1 MNFKYVEQGVHALL
15 INYPETQSN
24 DHLLY
29 TYFME
34 KILDAQF
41 TKENFIKY
49 QQSFESISRTRRRL
63 QEKYPELQDKIT
75 KAKREIME
83 QEYESFYGKF
93 IGIR

>member
-29 TYFME
+29 TLFME

-63 QEKYPELQDKIT
+63 QEKFPELQDKIT
-75 KAKREIME
+75 KAKREIAE
-83 QEYESFYGKF
+83 REYESFYSKAN
-93 IGIR
+93 